1 MQAIVSERFSSR
13 QSLRSGRFSGLG
25 PPTAAGPSHSLKES
39 RSMPVLSTPP
49 LRRALFGGALAAL
62 ALVAGCRQQAV
73 GDAHAGDGPPPAP
86 EVLVAEVVP
95 SGVRVWDEFNGR
107 VDAIDS
113 VQLRPRVSGYIE
125 RIAFTEGQEV
135 KKGQL
140 LFVIDQRPYRAAL
153 ASAEAELERTRA
165 GAALA
170 RTQDQRARQLVA
182 EHAVSREEADT
193 RAGAMAQSAAQVR
206 AAEAA
211 LAAARLNLDFTE
223 VRAPVSGRAGRALLT
238 VGNLAQADQ
247 SVLTTVVSQDP
258 VYVYFDADEH
268 SFLRQQQ
275 AAQGGKGRPVRM
287 GLASDEGFPHVGTLD
302 FTDNQINAATGTVR
316 MRARLPNPGRLL
328 TPGLFARVQLQGG
341 GGEQQALLIDDK
353 AVLTDQDRKYVYVVG
368 EGNKAERRD
377 QELGRMVDGRR
388 VVEKGLAAGD
398 RLVVGGLQR
407 IYYPGMPISPKP
419 AQGEGQ
425 AAVAKA
431 SAVAAQ

>member
-1 MQAIVSERFSSR
+1 
-13 QSLRSGRFSGLG
+13 
-25 PPTAAGPSHSLKES
+25 
-39 RSMPVLSTPP
+39 
-49 LRRALFGGALAAL
+49 
-62 ALVAGCRQQAV
+62 
-73 GDAHAGDGPPPAP
+73 
-86 EVLVAEVVP
+86 
-95 SGVRVWDEFNGR
+95 
-107 VDAIDS
+107 
-113 VQLRPRVSGYIE
+113 
-125 RIAFTEGQEV
+125 
-135 KKGQL
+135 
-140 LFVIDQRPYRAAL
+140 
-153 ASAEAELERTRA
+153 
-165 GAALA
+165 
-170 RTQDQRARQLVA
+170 
-182 EHAVSREEADT
+182 
-193 RAGAMAQSAAQVR
+193 VR

-377 QELGRMVDGRR
+377 LELVWHRVRRNQRLVATLRVDGLIELADGSVHADPSSAATAAADLERPADGWR
-388 VVEKGLAAGD
+388 VWRFGEDGPTLGEA
-398 RLVVGGLQR
+398 VG
-407 IYYPGMPISPKP
+407 
-419 AQGEGQ
+419 A
-425 AAVAKA
+425 
-431 SAVAAQ
+431 

>member
-1 MQAIVSERFSSR
+1 
-13 QSLRSGRFSGLG
+13 
-25 PPTAAGPSHSLKES
+25 
-39 RSMPVLSTPP
+39 MPVLPPPP

-62 ALVAGCRQQAV
+62 ALLAGCRPQAV
-73 GDAHAGDGPPPAP
+73 GDAHASNGPPPAP
-86 EVLVAEVVP
+86 EVLVAEVAP
-95 SGVRVWDEFNGR
+95 SRLRVWDEFNGR
-107 VDAIDS
+107 VDAVES

-125 RIAFTEGQEV
+125 RIAFSEGQEV

-193 RAGAMAQSAAQVR
+193 RAGALAQSAAQVR

-275 AAQGGKGRPVRM
+275 AASGAKGRPGAQRPVRV
-287 GLASDEGFPHVGTLD
+287 GLAGDEGFPHAGSLD
-302 FTDNQINAATGTVR
+302 FTDNQLNAGTGTVR
-316 MRARLPNPGRLL
+316 MRARLPNPDRLL
-328 TPGLFARVQLQGG
+328 TPGLFARVQLQDAQGA
-341 GGEQQALLIDDK
+341 GGERQALLIDDK

-368 EGNKAERRD
+368 EGNRAERRD
-377 QELGRMVDGRR
+377 LELGRMVDGRR
-388 VVEKGLAAGD
+388 VVDKGLAAGD

-419 AQGEGQ
+419 APGDGP

-431 SAVAAQ
+431 PAVAAQ

>member
-1 MQAIVSERFSSR
+1 MQDFLRQQLERYAQRLEELNFLLSREDIMGDMKQYRAISR
-13 QSLRSGRFSGLG
+13 EHADVTAIAGRY
-25 PPTAAGPSHSLKES
+25 ARHRQREAD
-39 RSMPVLSTPP
+39 
-49 LRRALFGGALAAL
+49 LAAARDML
-62 ALVAGCRQQAV
+62 SDPDMADMA
-73 GDAHAGDGPPPAP
+73 
-86 EVLVAEVVP
+86 
-95 SGVRVWDEFNGR
+95 
-107 VDAIDS
+107 
-113 VQLRPRVSGYIE
+113 
-125 RIAFTEGQEV
+125 QEE
-135 KKGQL
+135 
-140 LFVIDQRPYRAAL
+140 I

-193 RAGAMAQSAAQVR
+193 RAGALAQSAAQVR

-275 AAQGGKGRPVRM
+275 AAKDTKGRPGVQRPVRV
-287 GLASDEGFPHVGTLD
+287 GLAGDEGFPHAGSLD
-302 FTDNQINAATGTVR
+302 FTDNQLNAGTGTVR
-316 MRARLPNPGRLL
+316 MRARLPNPDRLL
-328 TPGLFARVQLQGG
+328 TPGLFARVQLQDAQGL
-341 GGEQQALLIDDK
+341 GGERQTLLIDDK

-377 QELGRMVDGRR
+377 LELGRMVDGRR
-388 VVEKGLAAGD
+388 VVDKGLAAGD
-398 RLVVGGLQR
+398 SLVVGGLQR

-419 AQGEGQ
+419 APGDGQ

-431 SAVAAQ
+431 PAVAAQ

>member
-1 MQAIVSERFSSR
+1 
-13 QSLRSGRFSGLG
+13 
-25 PPTAAGPSHSLKES
+25 
-39 RSMPVLSTPP
+39 MPVLPPPP

-62 ALVAGCRQQAV
+62 ALLAGCRPQAV
-73 GDAHAGDGPPPAP
+73 GDAHASDGPPPAP
-86 EVLVAEVVP
+86 EVLVSEVVP
-95 SGVRVWDEFNGR
+95 ASVRVWDEFNGR
-107 VDAIDS
+107 IDAVES

-125 RIAFTEGQEV
+125 RIAFSEGQEV
-135 KKGQL
+135 RKGQL

-193 RAGAMAQSAAQVR
+193 RAGALAQSAAQVR

-275 AAQGGKGRPVRM
+275 AAKDTKGRPGVQRPVRV
-287 GLASDEGFPHVGTLD
+287 GLAGDEGFPHAGSLD
-302 FTDNQINAATGTVR
+302 FTDNQLNAGTGTVR
-316 MRARLPNPGRLL
+316 MRARMPNPDRLL
-328 TPGLFARVQLQGG
+328 TPGLFARVQLQSGQSEQGG
-341 GGEQQALLIDDK
+341 GGQQALLIDDK

-377 QELGRMVDGRR
+377 LELGRMVDGRR
-388 VVEKGLAAGD
+388 VVDKGLAAGD
-398 RLVVGGLQR
+398 SLVVGGLQR

-419 AQGEGQ
+419 APGDGQ

-431 SAVAAQ
+431 PAVAAQ